1 MSHQSAPVSFTERVY
16 TLSNLIHTAKTP
28 ITNPSNHPAHQ
39 RKNLR
44 LLDNIALL
52 LLTQPS
58 PDVAAVALER
68 HTTQAI
74 FYYTKLHSSTAT
86 EQAYIHDLITT
97 LQGPTNKNNYQIIIS
112 KVVKACRP
120 KILSRLT
127 KLKTA
132 ILTAA
137 PRSLNIDT
145 DSVVHRY
152 FEKQLGSWYTG
163 YESPQQFME
172 RYLSHIRL
180 LVPNERDDLELQQ
193 IIRVAH
199 ITSSYIPSTTVFPNT
214 EIAKR
219 VGRVGEWYGAVTRV
233 VNAARAIKRHG
244 VEIVF
249 IQVGYVAALWR
260 LATDM
265 IAC

>member
-1 MSHQSAPVSFTERVY
+1 
-16 TLSNLIHTAKTP
+16 
-28 ITNPSNHPAHQ
+28 
-39 RKNLR
+39 
-44 LLDNIALL
+44 
-52 LLTQPS
+52 
-58 PDVAAVALER
+58 
-68 HTTQAI
+68 
-74 FYYTKLHSSTAT
+74 
-86 EQAYIHDLITT
+86 
-97 LQGPTNKNNYQIIIS
+97 
-112 KVVKACRP
+112 
-120 KILSRLT
+120 
-127 KLKTA
+127 
-132 ILTAA
+132 
-137 PRSLNIDT
+137 
-145 DSVVHRY
+145 
-152 FEKQLGSWYTG
+152 
-163 YESPQQFME
+163 ME